1 MLFLLFIGACL
12 SINHESLQPIKSQ
25 MPSSLVSIA
34 RTNPLALIKMLDG
47 ANPDAIRGIVKILDE
62 LITEI
67 QENRNSLSAGI
78 NNANSEI
85 EEIKVTVGE
94 LVKLEGSAEE
104 VLDLKSAAESKAK
117 GEHEAMEKVF
127 ETSSP
132 PLKNEIDIL
141 TKVKDL
147 LVDLQ
152 PNTDPNEDLEPTTAP
167 NQLKPT
173 SVPNQEDLLEV
184 GSATKG
190 QAYLKL
196 LANAQADPDKLEK
209 IIGFVQTLLNSV
221 TKEHQKLVDQL
232 EVLEQAHSDALD
244 EKTQADV
251 AHKQAI
257 RNLEAGQGDLSVA
270 KGKLEAAQ
278 KAWDLRS
285 PNLQREEDVLNQVI
299 DLLNTTA
306 DKE

>member
-1 MLFLLFIGACL
+1 M
-12 SINHESLQPIKSQ
+12 
-25 MPSSLVSIA
+25 SIA

-78 NNANSEI
+78 NNAKTEI
-85 EEIKVTVGE
+85 ERIKVTVGE

-104 VLDLKSAAESKAK
+104 VLDLKSEAESKAK
-117 GEHEAMEKVF
+117 GEHEAMVKVF

-141 TKVKDL
+141 NKVKDL
-147 LVDLQ
+147 LVDLK

-167 NQLKPT
+167 NEEDLKPT
-173 SVPNQEDLLEV
+173 TFPNEEDLLEV

-196 LANAQADPDKLEK
+196 LANAQADPDKLDK

-278 KAWDLRS
+278 KAWDLTS
-285 PNLQREEDVLNQVI
+285 YILGSN
-299 DLLNTTA
+299 
-306 DKE
+306 KFFS